1 MRPIKIKNYKHYKE
15 VKSSLIMPDAP
26 YNLLSI
32 DELGNLAIAE
42 SYLVPDEALRVAE
55 FILKFYGES
64 DD

>member
-26 YNLLSI
+26 YKLLSI

-55 FILKFYGES
+55 FILKFYGDS
-64 DD
+64 HD